1 MADDRR
7 VNMYFSERKFI
18 DDAIYQYFKDM
29 SNKQDIMKMVLYE
42 YVKSKNAASQ
52 NSVTETT
59 KKVHE
64 NSTNTTHKSV
74 NAVTN
79 NSRKKHKDV
88 TKKTQESHNS
98 VTKDTPISEN
108 MVTDNTQNKHKKETQ
123 STQTGDK
130 FNADDFITEEEVEN
144 KDTNNNEVDLMAIWK
159 SQDSFINK

>member
-29 SNKQDIMKMVLYE
+29 PNKQDIMKMVLYE
-42 YVKSKNAASQ
+42 YVKSKNAASK
-52 NSVTETT
+52 NFVTETT

-64 NSTNTTHKSV
+64 NSTNTTHKSI
-74 NAVTN
+74 NEVTN
-79 NSRKKHKDV
+79 NSRKKQKSV
-88 TKKTQESHNS
+88 TKRTQKSHNN

-108 MVTDNTQNKHKKETQ
+108 IVTDNAQKETKY
-123 STQTGDK
+123 TQTGDK

-144 KDTNNNEVDLMAIWK
+144 KDANENEFDLMAIWK
-159 SQDSFINK
+159 SQDSFMNK

>member
-29 SNKQDIMKMVLYE
+29 SNKQDVMKMVLYE
-42 YVKSKNAASQ
+42 YVKSKNAAYQ
-52 NSVTETT
+52 NFVTETT

-88 TKKTQESHNS
+88 TKKTQESHNN
-98 VTKDTPISEN
+98 VTKGTPISEN
-108 MVTDNTQNKHKKETQ
+108 IVTDNTQKETK

-130 FNADDFITEEEVEN
+130 FNADDFITEEKVEN
-144 KDTNNNEVDLMAIWK
+144 KDANENEFDLMAIWK
-159 SQDSFINK
+159 SQDSFMNK